1 MSTLWCFFSFP
12 GRSALAGGG
21 KGPGRGDTVVARL
34 AEGKEFD
41 PLSTQ
46 RSVSHDDGTQNK
58 VMSSFGIASEG
69 ESFGA
74 AQREERSRDNNNNR
88 LLMAPHLVRAQ
99 SAYKNIKIHSFY
111 HTHTHTY
118 TRAPPPHPPTHTQ
131 THTTHT
137 HTTNTC
143 ITGDG
148 LVKQQI
154 IK

>member
-1 MSTLWCFFSFP
+1 MSTLWWFFSFL

-74 AQREERSRDNNNNR
+74 AQREERSRDDNNNHNNR
-88 LLMAPHLVRAQ
+88 LFMAPHLVRAQ
-99 SAYKNIKIHSFY
+99 SAYKTIKIHSFY
-111 HTHTHTY
+111 HTHTHATH
-118 TRAPPPHPPTHTQ
+118 THTHTHTQ
-131 THTTHT
+131 THAIHT

-148 LVKQQI
+148 LVKLQI